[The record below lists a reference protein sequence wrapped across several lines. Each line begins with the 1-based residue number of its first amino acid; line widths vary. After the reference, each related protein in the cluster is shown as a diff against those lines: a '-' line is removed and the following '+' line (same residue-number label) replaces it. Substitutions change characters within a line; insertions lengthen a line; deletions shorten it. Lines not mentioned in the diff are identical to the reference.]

1 MNKGEKKVSEGPKK
15 DEVIEISVGKYFNSL
30 KKNPW
35 IIISL
40 LLAIALIAALFYKGA
55 GGSSEGIGEEKAA
68 GNLISFINAQGNGVA
83 SLVSSET
90 ENNLYKIT
98 VSYQGDQIPVYVTLD
113 GNYLIPNL
121 VPLSNDIPIDDTD
134 NTDNTNE
141 IVDVNISGSP
151 SQGNKNAK
159 VVLVEF
165 TDYQCPFCKRHFDQ
179 TYSQLKKDY
188 IDTGKV
194 LYVVKEFP
202 LSNIHSEAQ
211 KAAEAARCVREQ
223 LGDSGYFRMHDK
235 LFTGQGELGTD
246 SYSKWA
252 KELGANGPKFDEC
265 LKSGKFAQIVQ
276 DDLDY
281 GQTLGVS
288 GTPAFFVNGISISG
302 AQPYSVF
309 QQVIDA
315 ELAK

>member
-1 MNKGEKKVSEGPKK
+1 MKKGEKSQDSKK
-15 DEVIEISVGKYFNSL
+15 DEVIEISVGKYLSSI
-30 KKNPW
+30 KSNPW
-35 IIISL
+35 VIISV
-40 LLAIALIAALFYKGA
+40 LLAVALIVVLFYRVN
-55 GGSSEGIGEEKAA
+55 GGSSSGIGKEKAA
-68 GNLISFINAQGNGVA
+68 ENLLSFINAQGNGVA
-83 SLVSSET
+83 SLVSAET
-90 ENNLYKIT
+90 ENDLYKIT
-98 VSYQGDQIPVYVTLD
+98 VSYQGDQIPVYMTLD
-113 GNYLIPNL
+113 GKYLIPNL
-121 VPLSNDIPIDDTD
+121 VPLSDDIPIDDTD
-134 NTDNTNE
+134 NTNTNE

-179 TYSQLKKDY
+179 TYPQLKKDY
-188 IDTGKV
+188 IDTGKI
-194 LYVVKEFP
+194 LSVVKEFP
-202 LSNIHSEAQ
+202 LNNIHPEAQ
-211 KAAEAARCVREQ
+211 KAAEAARCVRDQ
-223 LGDSGYFRMHDK
+223 LGDAGYFRMHDK
-235 LFTGQGELGTD
+235 LFTGQSELGTA

-265 LKSGKFAQIVQ
+265 LKSGKFAQTVQ

-288 GTPAFFVNGISISG
+288 GTPAFFVNGRSISG